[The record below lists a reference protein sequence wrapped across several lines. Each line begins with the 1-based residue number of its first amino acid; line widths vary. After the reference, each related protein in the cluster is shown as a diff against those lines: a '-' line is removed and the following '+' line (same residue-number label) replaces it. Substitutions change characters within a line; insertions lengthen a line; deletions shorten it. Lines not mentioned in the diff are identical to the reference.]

1 MKLSIV
7 VLTPGPA
14 EGKVIPI
21 TVPQFLIG
29 RDPGCQLR
37 PTSIHIS
44 KRHCALL
51 RRDDKVFVRDFG
63 STNGT
68 YVNDRQIRGEIEL
81 LDGDRLRVGPLSFAV
96 RLELAPVEHP
106 SPVPVIAA
114 ATPKQASVQATS
126 PVVQEPARAASE
138 EDDAAATLLAMQ
150 DEDTPNAGLR
160 EEVPEGSTVFDL
172 PIPTATDKEAANKE
186 KEKAKPPSGDTST
199 AAKSILDKYLK
210 RPRPS

>member
-21 TVPQFLIG
+21 NVPQFVIG

-51 RRDDKVFVRDFG
+51 RREERVFVHDFG

-68 YVNDRQIRGEIEL
+68 FINDRQIRGEIEL
-81 LDGDRLRVGPLSFAV
+81 LDGDRLRVGPLTFAV
-96 RLELAPVEHP
+96 RLEPSPAPATKEATQKQAPVQAVTPPVGDSASAP
-106 SPVPVIAA
+106 SH
-114 ATPKQASVQATS
+114 
-126 PVVQEPARAASE
+126 E
-138 EDDAAATLLAMQ
+138 
-150 DEDTPNAGLR
+150 
-160 EEVPEGSTVFDL
+160 
-172 PIPTATDKEAANKE
+172 
-186 KEKAKPPSGDTST
+186 
-199 AAKSILDKYLK
+199 
-210 RPRPS
+210 

>member
-7 VLTPGPA
+7 VITPGPA

-21 TVPQFLIG
+21 NVPQFVIG

-37 PTSIHIS
+37 PASIHIS

-51 RRDDKVFVRDFG
+51 RRDDKAFIRDFG

-68 YVNDRQIRGEIEL
+68 FINDRQIKGEIEL
-81 LDGDRLRVGPLSFAV
+81 LDGDRLRVGPLAFAV
-96 RLELAPVEHP
+96 HLEKAEGGRP
-106 SPVPVIAA
+106 
-114 ATPKQASVQATS
+114 TPLSMTETTTQKEASDQGTNQPTA
-126 PVVQEPARAASE
+126 EPAHAAGD
-138 EDDAAATLLAMQ
+138 EDEAAATLLAMQ
-150 DEDTPNAGLR
+150 DSDAPDAGPR
-160 EEVPEGSTVFDL
+160 TEVPEGSTVFDL
-172 PIPTATDKEAANKE
+172 PMPAATDKDKE
-186 KEKAKPPSGDTST
+186 KPKQTTGDTST

>member
-1 MKLSIV
+1 MKLTIV

-21 TVPQFLIG
+21 NVPQFLIG

-37 PTSIHIS
+37 PNSIHIS

-51 RRDDKVFVRDFG
+51 RSDGKVFVHDFG

-68 YVNDRQIRGEIEL
+68 FVNDRQIKGEIQL

-96 RLELAPVEHP
+96 QLKSEPVDRRTPLPPTKATTQKLPSGLAVSLPAE
-106 SPVPVIAA
+106 A
-114 ATPKQASVQATS
+114 
-126 PVVQEPARAASE
+126 PARAASD
-138 EDDAAATLLAMQ
+138 EDEAAAALLAMQ
-150 DEDTPNAGLR
+150 DSDVPNAGPPA
-160 EEVPEGSTVFDL
+160 EVPEGSTLYDL
-172 PIPTATDKEAANKE
+172 TAAGLADKEAANKE
-186 KEKAKPPSGDTST
+186 KEKPKQPIGDTST

-210 RPRPS
+210 RPRPG